1 MQKKSGARDPRS
13 LELLG
18 DRVELEERVEAETVP
33 KAVS

>member
-1 MQKKSGARDPRS
+1 MWKRSGARDPRS

-18 DRVELEERVEAETVP
+18 DRVEPEERVEAESVP